1 MNMKHNIYRSFDS
14 LRSLKMTGCAVISTE
29 ARSAKRRNLIPAA
42 TAALCLL
49 ASCTGR
55 FEYLNTNPN
64 QVTQDQMQANNYI
77 VGTKVVALQS
87 LVVPVQEHQYQFQES
102 LMGNPFAGYMGSTVD
117 TWQARWETFNPS
129 GDWRRTTFTDVMT
142 NFYAP
147 YRGILSG
154 TDDEVAIAF
163 ANLFRVA
170 VMQRLTD
177 AYGPIPYN
185 DVLKTEKVT
194 VKYDSQQDVYN
205 AMFEELDAAIEAFS
219 KNLSLPASSWVK
231 YDRVYNGD
239 ISKWLKYANSLKL
252 RMAMR
257 VSYAAPELAQERA
270 SEAIASGNLILTN
283 ADNAYIHPVE
293 NKLALIYN
301 DWGDHRAAADILS
314 YMNGYKDQRLAK
326 MFIKNHP
333 DAQNEAE
340 RKYVGVRIGSTI
352 SKKSAFV
359 DGYSNMAV
367 TANDPLLWMNAAEIN
382 FLLAEYELR
391 FAKDNSKA
399 KVYYEKGIALSF
411 EERGAAGAQEYIAND
426 TDTPE
431 LYIDPLGTYSAE
443 KKMSES
449 KVAWDTA
456 SDEEGHLEQI
466 ITQKWIAIFPLGNE
480 AWAEY
485 RRTGYPRL
493 LPGVQNLGPDRID
506 LDRHARRLVY
516 PVEEYTSNGS
526 NLNEA
531 ISLLNGEAVSGSG
544 DAMSTRIWWDCKV
557 WL

>member
-1 MNMKHNIYRSFDS
+1 MKNMKKNNTICHVERSAQHVVETSAHKRSFDS
-14 LRSLKMTGCAVISTE
+14 LRSLKMTAM
-29 ARSAKRRNLIPAA
+29 A
-42 TAALCLL
+42 TLCLL

-64 QVTQDQMQANNYI
+64 QVSQSQMQANNYI

-163 ANLFRVA
+163 ADLFRVA

-177 AYGPIPYN
+177 AYGPIPYSN
-185 DVLKTEKVT
+185 VLTTEKVT
-194 VKYDSQQDVYN
+194 VEYDSQEDVYN
-205 AMFEELDAAIEAFS
+205 AMFKELDTAIEAFA
-219 KNLSLPASSWVK
+219 KNISLPSSSWAK
-231 YDRVYNGD
+231 YDRVYYGD
-239 ISKWLKYANSLKL
+239 ISKWLRYANSLKL

-257 VSYAAPELAQERA
+257 VSYVAPELAQEKA
-270 SEAIASGNLILTN
+270 SEAIASGNLILAN
-283 ADNAYIHPVE
+283 ADNACIHPVE

-314 YMNGYKDQRLAK
+314 YMSGYKDPRLEK
-326 MFIKNHP
+326 MFIRNHP
-333 DAQNEAE
+333 EYVNDAD
-340 RKYVGVRIGSTI
+340 RKYVGVRIGSTV
-352 SKKSAFV
+352 SRKSAFV
-359 DGYSNMAV
+359 ESYSNMAV
-367 TANDPLLWMNAAEIN
+367 SATDPLLWMNAAEVS

-391 FAKDNSKA
+391 FSKDNSRA
-399 KVYYEKGIALSF
+399 KEYYEQGITLSF
-411 EERGAAGAQEYIAND
+411 EERGAAGVKEYIAND

-443 KKMSES
+443 KKASEC

-493 LPGVQNLGPDRID
+493 LPAVQNLGPDRID

-526 NLNEA
+526 NLAEA
-531 ISLLNGEAVSGSG
+531 ISLLGNESSSGSG
-544 DAMSTRIWWDCKV
+544 DAMSTRIWWDVK
-557 WL
+557 

>member
-1 MNMKHNIYRSFDS
+1 MKYKSIIISILS
-14 LRSLKMTGCAVISTE
+14 L
-29 ARSAKRRNLIPAA
+29 
-42 TAALCLL
+42 LL
-49 ASCTGR
+49 LSCTGR

-64 QVTQDQMQANNYI
+64 QVNQEQMQANNYI

-87 LVVPVQEHQYQFQES
+87 LVIPVQEHQYQFQES

-147 YRGILSG
+147 YRGILNG
-154 TDDEVAIAF
+154 TDDEVAVAF

-177 AYGPIPYN
+177 AYGPIPYSN
-185 DVLKTEKVT
+185 VLTNEKVT

-205 AMFEELDAAIEAFS
+205 AMFKELDAAIKAFS
-219 KNLSLPASSWVK
+219 DNLSTPSSSWAK
-231 YDRVYNGD
+231 YDRVYYGD

-257 VSYAAPELAQERA
+257 VSYVAPELARGKA
-270 SEAIASGNLILTN
+270 SEAAASGALIITN

-301 DWGDHRAAADILS
+301 DWNDHRAAADIIS
-314 YMNGYKDQRLAK
+314 YMNGYKDPRREK

-333 DAQNEAE
+333 SANEESE
-340 RKYVGVRIGSTI
+340 RKYAGLRIGSTV

-367 TANDPLLWMNAAEIN
+367 SSGDPLLWMNAAETN
-382 FLLAEYELR
+382 FLLSEYELR
-391 FAKDNSKA
+391 FTKDNAKA
-399 KVYYEKGIALSF
+399 KEYYEQGVILSF
-411 EERGAAGAQEYIAND
+411 EEREATGAEDYLSNT

-431 LYIDPLGTYSAE
+431 LYIDPLGNYSAE
-443 KKMSES
+443 RKMSEC
-449 KVAWDTA
+449 KTAWETA

-485 RRTGYPRL
+485 RRTGYPKL
-493 LPGVQNLGPDRID
+493 LPAVQNLGPDKLDID
-506 LDRHARRLVY
+506 HHARRLVY
-516 PVEEYTSNGS
+516 PVEEYTSNGV

-531 ISLLNGEAVSGSG
+531 ISILESESSSGGG
-544 DAMSTRIWWDCKV
+544 DAMSTRLWWDVKPY
-557 WL
+557 

>member
-1 MNMKHNIYRSFDS
+1 MKNMKKNNTICHVERSAQHVVETSAHKRSFYS
-14 LRSLKMTGCAVISTE
+14 LRSLKMTAM
-29 ARSAKRRNLIPAA
+29 A
-42 TAALCLL
+42 TLCLL

-64 QVTQDQMQANNYI
+64 QVSQGQMQANNYI

-163 ANLFRVA
+163 ADLFRVA

-177 AYGPIPYN
+177 AYGPIPYSN
-185 DVLKTEKVT
+185 VLTTEKVT
-194 VKYDSQQDVYN
+194 VKYDSQEDVYN
-205 AMFEELDAAIEAFS
+205 AMFKELDTAIEAFA
-219 KNLSLPASSWVK
+219 KNISLPSSSWAK
-231 YDRVYNGD
+231 YDRVYYGD
-239 ISKWLKYANSLKL
+239 ISKWLRYANSLKL

-257 VSYAAPELAQERA
+257 VSYVAPELAQEKA

-283 ADNAYIHPVE
+283 ADNACIHPVE
-293 NKLALIYN
+293 NMLALIYN
-301 DWGDHRAAADILS
+301 DWGDHRAAADILC
-314 YMNGYKDQRLAK
+314 YMNGYKDPRLEK
-326 MFIKNHP
+326 MFIRNHP
-333 DAQNEAE
+333 EYVNDAD
-340 RKYVGVRIGSTI
+340 RKYVGVRIGSTV
-352 SKKSAFV
+352 SRKSAFV
-359 DGYSNMAV
+359 ESYSNMAV
-367 TANDPLLWMNAAEIN
+367 SATDPLLWMNAAEVS

-391 FAKDNSKA
+391 FSKDNSRA
-399 KVYYEKGIALSF
+399 KEYYEQGITLSF
-411 EERGAAGAQEYIAND
+411 EERGAAGVKEYIAND

-443 KKMSES
+443 KKASEC

-493 LPGVQNLGPDRID
+493 LPAVQNLGPDRID

-526 NLNEA
+526 NLAEA
-531 ISLLNGEAVSGSG
+531 ISLLGNESSSGSG
-544 DAMSTRIWWDCKV
+544 DAMSTRIWWDVK
-557 WL
+557 

>member
-1 MNMKHNIYRSFDS
+1 MIMKYNIY
-14 LRSLKMTGCAVISTE
+14 VIST
-29 ARSAKRRNLIPAA
+29 AF
-42 TAALCLL
+42 LL

-64 QVTQDQMQANNYI
+64 QVRYDQMQANNYMT
-77 VGTKVVALQS
+77 GTKVVSLQS

-102 LMGNPFAGYMGSTVD
+102 LMGCPFAGYMGSTVD
-117 TWQARWETFNPS
+117 TWQARWETYNPS
-129 GDWRRTTFTDVMT
+129 GDWRRTTFTDIMT

-147 YRGILSG
+147 YRGILGG

-177 AYGPIPYN
+177 SYGPIPYG

-194 VKYDSQQDVYN
+194 VKYDSQEQVYGE
-205 AMFEELDAAIEAFS
+205 MFEELDAAIEAFS
-219 KNLSLPASSWVK
+219 RNLSLPASSWAK
-231 YDRVYNGD
+231 YDRVYYGN
-239 ISKWLKYANSLKL
+239 ISQWLRYANSLKL

-257 VSYAAPELAQERA
+257 VSYAAPELAQEKA
-270 SEAIASGNLILTN
+270 SEAAASGSLILVN
-283 ADNAYIHPVE
+283 ADNAYIHPAE

-301 DWGDHRAAADILS
+301 DWSDHRAAADIIC
-314 YMNGYKDQRLAK
+314 YMNGYKDPRLEK

-333 DAQNEAE
+333 EAADE
-340 RKYVGVRIGSTI
+340 AGRKYAGLRIGSTV
-352 SKKSAFV
+352 SKKSEFV
-359 DGYSNMAV
+359 ENYSNMAV
-367 TANDPLLWMNAAEIN
+367 TASDPILWMNAAEVN

-391 FAKDNSKA
+391 FTKDNAKA
-399 KVYYEKGIALSF
+399 QEYYEQGIKLSF
-411 EERGAAGAQEYIAND
+411 EERGAAGAQEYIANG

-443 KKMSES
+443 KKMSEC
-449 KVAWDTA
+449 KVAWNTA

-493 LPGVQNLGPDRID
+493 LPSPSNLGPYSID

-526 NLNEA
+526 NLDEA
-531 ISLLNGEAVSGSG
+531 VSILGSESVSGSG
-544 DAMSTRIWWDCKV
+544 DSMSTRLWWDVKPY
-557 WL
+557 